1 MDRKE
6 WGDFAEY
13 LPSPEELFHGDDWE
27 RAKRQEKGNQGAA
40 EQEAAKQCKKK
51 EEVNPEEV
59 DNVQGQV
66 LIEEPASKRKKTKNF
81 STKFVIVLLLLALI
95 ITNLISFR
103 IHLFCMMSESMGN
116 ALPKGSLI
124 VSCQAPADK
133 LGTGDI
139 ITYKNQEG
147 LLITQEIVRITE
159 NDKGSGCYT
168 FHTKG
173 RANSSE
179 DEEEVRYGMIEGKA
193 LFYIPYIG
201 KPFVK

>member
-1 MDRKE
+1 M
-6 WGDFAEY
+6 
-13 LPSPEELFHGDDWE
+13 
-27 RAKRQEKGNQGAA
+27 
-40 EQEAAKQCKKK
+40 
-51 EEVNPEEV
+51 
-59 DNVQGQV
+59 
-66 LIEEPASKRKKTKNF
+66 
-81 STKFVIVLLLLALI
+81 LLLALI

-124 VSCQAPADK
+124 VSYQAPVEK

-179 DEEEVRYGMIEGKA
+179 DEEEVIYGMIEGKA